1 MYGKKCIGETIPS
14 LHFSSCPQRRASRK
28 TSRALDSRFHGNDQ
42 NGEHES
48 YCYQNDGL
56 LSHAGKGM
64 WCFITLISMFVF
76 TSISFAQN
84 FGATKAGVVKIT
96 TKTGQVGTGF
106 IVRVEPEVVYIIT
119 AAHVIAGENQPEVEF
134 FTKRNV
140 PVKGAVLPGAELN
153 DDIRGLALVVVRGKA
168 QIPVGVTS
176 LSFGTSTELVS
187 GGEEALVIGHS
198 GGGGNWAVLKRNI
211 SNRVGRD
218 ISLDPG
224 VASRFS
230 GGPIL
235 VQSKVVGIVMSNRD
249 GFGLGITH
257 KSVLNYMEGFGVTPS
272 LVDLVSEE
280 APLQSPEPVAQ
291 PTQQVQS
298 VVPPPFPESDATTT
312 PAVAARIPTYQ
323 TAKTLK
329 DGTAMLLVPSGE
341 FWLGSDPDEVCEW
354 DSTVKYDICLPE
366 RNADY
371 APRHQVKIDAF
382 YLDAHET
389 TVEQFANFVEET
401 GYIST
406 VESKGKQYA
415 VVEGSNFLFGKSWQS
430 DTVEEADWRHPRGR
444 SQTVSESH
452 TKLPVVQV
460 SWFDAHQY
468 CQWTGKRL
476 PTEAEWEYAARAGT
490 STKHWWGNVEPTEQV
505 GNIPD
510 VQFRSIF
517 SGNIEFEKVDDGFAR
532 SAPVGSF
539 PPNPWGLFDMAGNV
553 WEWTNDWYDPRT
565 YLEKTQRNPN
575 GPATGNEKVKRG
587 GSWFSYK
594 ELKVRS
600 SQPPEDSDDRT
611 GFRCAQDVP

>member
-1 MYGKKCIGETIPS
+1 MILSKKCVGKATSFLRYSPWS
-14 LHFSSCPQRRASRK
+14 RRRASRK
-28 TSRALDSRFHGNDQ
+28 ASRTLDSRFQRNDQ
-42 NGEHES
+42 DGEQGS
-48 YCYQNDGL
+48 CCYQNDEL
-56 LSHAGKGM
+56 LSHAGKVI
-64 WCFITLISMFVF
+64 WCLISLISAFVLG
-76 TSISFAQN
+76 SFAFAQDLD
-84 FGATKAGVVKIT
+84 ALKAGVVKIT
-96 TKTGQVGTGF
+96 TNPSGGSRQIGTGF
-106 IVRVEPEVVYIIT
+106 IVRVEPEALYIIT
-119 AAHVIAGENQPEVEF
+119 AAHVIAGDANPEVEF
-134 FTKRNV
+134 FTKRHV
-140 PVKGAVLPGAELN
+140 PVKGAVLPGAEVN
-153 DDIRGLALVVVRGKA
+153 DDIRGLALVVLRGKD
-168 QIPVGVTS
+168 QIPESVTS
-176 LSFGTSTELVS
+176 LPFQTSPALVS
-187 GGEEALVIGHS
+187 GGEIVLVIGHP
-198 GGGGNWAVLKRNI
+198 GGGGDWAVVKRDV

-218 ISLDPG
+218 LTLDPG
-224 VASRFS
+224 LASRFS
-230 GGPIL
+230 GGPII
-235 VQSKVVGIVMSNRD
+235 VGDKVVGMVMSNR
-249 GFGLGITH
+249 GEFGLGITH
-257 KSVLNYMEGFGVTPS
+257 KSMLNYLEGFGVTPS
-272 LVDLVSEE
+272 SLVAR
-280 APLQSPEPVAQ
+280 APEHVPSPPTEPITP
-291 PTQQVQS
+291 PT
-298 VVPPPFPESDATTT
+298 PPAPSREHPSSSLPFTK
-312 PAVAARIPTYQ
+312 IG
-323 TAKTLK
+323 K
-329 DGTAMLLVPSGE
+329 DGTPIVLVPEGE

-371 APRHQVKIDAF
+371 APRHRVKIDAF

-415 VVEGSNFLFGKSWQS
+415 VVEGSNLLFGKSWQS
-430 DTVEEADWRHPRGR
+430 DTVEEADWRHPMGR
-444 SQTVSESH
+444 SQTVSDSH

-553 WEWTNDWYDPRT
+553 WEWTSDWYDPRT
-565 YLEKTQRNPN
+565 YLEKTQRNPS

-611 GFRCAQDVP
+611 GFRCAQDAP

>member
-1 MYGKKCIGETIPS
+1 MHAKKCIDKTVHS
-14 LHFSSCPQRRASRK
+14 LCYSECPQRRAFRK
-28 TSRALDSRFHGNDQ
+28 TSRTLDSRLHGNDQ
-42 NGEHES
+42 DGEHAS
-48 YCYQNDGL
+48 CCYQSDGL
-56 LSHAGKGM
+56 LCHAGRVI
-64 WCFITLISMFVF
+64 WCLIGLISVFVLG
-76 TSISFAQN
+76 SMAFAQSLD
-84 FGATKAGVVKIT
+84 ATKTGVVKIT

-119 AAHVIAGENQPEVEF
+119 AAHVIAGDNQPEVEF

-140 PVKGAVLPGAELN
+140 PVKGAVLPGAELS
-153 DDIRGLALVVVRGKA
+153 DDLRGLALVVVRESA
-168 QIPVGVTS
+168 NIPTGVNA
-176 LSFGTSTELVS
+176 LPFGSVKDLVS
-187 GGEEALVIGHS
+187 GGEDALVIGHS
-198 GGGGNWAVLKRNI
+198 GGGGNWGLAKRLI
-211 SNRVGRD
+211 SNRRGRD

-230 GGPIL
+230 GAPII
-235 VQSKVVGIVMSNRD
+235 VNDKVVGIVMSNRD

-257 KSVLNYMEGFGVTPS
+257 KSVLNYMEGFGVVPS
-272 LVDLVSEE
+272 TVPMIV
-280 APLQSPEPVAQ
+280 AKEP
-291 PTQQVQS
+291 S
-298 VVPPPFPESDATTT
+298 S
-312 PAVAARIPTYQ
+312 
-323 TAKTLK
+323 TAKPLAPPVHVTPPSKPPNQSLPQTKTGK
-329 DGTAMLLVPSGE
+329 DGAPMVLVPEGE

-371 APRHQVKIDAF
+371 APRHRVKIDAF

-389 TVEQFANFVEET
+389 AVEQFANFVEET

-406 VESKGKQYA
+406 IESKGKQYA
-415 VVEGSNFLFGKSWQS
+415 VVEGANLLFGKSWQS
-430 DTVEEADWRHPRGR
+430 DTVEEADWRYPMGR
-444 SQTVSESH
+444 SQTVSDFH
-452 TKLPVVQV
+452 IKLPVVQV

-517 SGNIEFEKVDDGFAR
+517 SGNIKFEKVDDGFAR

-553 WEWTNDWYDPRT
+553 WEWTSDWYDPRT
-565 YLEKTQRNPN
+565 YFEKTQRNPT
-575 GPATGNEKVKRG
+575 GPAKGNEKVKRG

-611 GFRCAQDVP
+611 GFRCAQDALQEVEAR